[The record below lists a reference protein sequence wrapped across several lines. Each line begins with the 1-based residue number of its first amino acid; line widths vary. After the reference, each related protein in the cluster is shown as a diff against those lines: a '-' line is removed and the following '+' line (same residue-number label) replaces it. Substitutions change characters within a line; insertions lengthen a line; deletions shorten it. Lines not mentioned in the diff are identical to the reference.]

1 MRLLGAQFRA
11 ATLELLRYPAFS
23 IPTLIFPGTLYLLV
37 AGRARGE
44 PSVRVAGFAAIAVL
58 GVAFFQ
64 FGVGIAND
72 RARSWERYLRTLPAR
87 PLTRIA
93 GRVLCALAF
102 AAASAAA
109 VVLAAAGRGVPPPAA
124 RLPALGGTLL
134 LGAIPFALL
143 GIALGYAVRPRAALP
158 LANLLYLPLAYAGGL
173 WSGPQHAPRVPLV
186 VPTRAWAELL
196 WSAAG
201 AQAWSVGA
209 VGALACWTALFG
221 AAAVWCYRRDEGER
235 FR

>member
-1 MRLLGAQFRA
+1 MRLLIAQLRA
-11 ATLELLRYPAFS
+11 TALELLRYPAYS
-23 IPTLIFPGTLYLLV
+23 IPTLIFPATLYLVV
-37 AGRARGE
+37 AAHARAD
-44 PSVRVAGFAAIAVL
+44 PAVRAAGFAAIAVL

-72 RARSWERYLRTLPAR
+72 RTRHWERYLRTLPSSPSAR
-87 PLTRIA
+87 IG
-93 GRVLCALAF
+93 GRVLCAVGF

-109 VVLAAAGRGVPPPAA
+109 VLLAAAGSGAPVPGP
-124 RLPALGGTLL
+124 RLPALVGTLL

-143 GIALGYAVRPRAALP
+143 GIALGYAVRPKAALP

-173 WSGPQHAPRVPLV
+173 WGGPQHAPHVPVV

-201 AQAWSVGA
+201 SRGWAATAA
-209 VGALACWTALFG
+209 VALAGWTAVFG
-221 AAAVWCYRRDEGER
+221 LAAVWWYRRDVGER
-235 FR
+235 FG

>member
-1 MRLLGAQFRA
+1 
-11 ATLELLRYPAFS
+11 
-23 IPTLIFPGTLYLLV
+23 
-37 AGRARGE
+37 
-44 PSVRVAGFAAIAVL
+44 VL

-72 RARSWERYLRTLPAR
+72 RTRHWERYLRTLPAS
-87 PLTRIA
+87 PSARIG

-102 AAASAAA
+102 AAGSAAA
-109 VVLAAAGRGVPPPAA
+109 VLLAAAGSGAAVPGT
-124 RLPALGGTLL
+124 RLPALAGTLL

-143 GIALGYAVRPRAALP
+143 GIALGYAVRPKAALP

-173 WSGPQHAPRVPLV
+173 WGGPQYAPRVPVV

-201 AQAWSVGA
+201 ARPYTRGPAF
-209 VGALACWTALFG
+209 ALAGWTALFG
-221 AAAVWCYRRDEGER
+221 VAAVWCYRRDEGER